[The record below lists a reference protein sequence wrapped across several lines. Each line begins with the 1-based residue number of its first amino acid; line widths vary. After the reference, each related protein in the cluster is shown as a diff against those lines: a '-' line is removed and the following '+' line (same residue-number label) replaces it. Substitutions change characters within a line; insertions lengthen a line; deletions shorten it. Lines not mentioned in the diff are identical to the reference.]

1 MIDAMNRTTPEYAA
15 REAKEQSEDFM
26 TRTLENQAAK
36 VPSDIW
42 LFAALGAMGVSLYLQ
57 MQCKKED
64 SQFVGQW
71 AAPLMLIGVYNKLV
85 KIASADRVH
94 RGA

>member
-1 MIDAMNRTTPEYAA
+1 MIEMMNRTSPDSSAVEAQA
-15 REAKEQSEDFM
+15 HREGYL
-26 TRTLENQAAK
+26 TRELENQAAK
-36 VPSDIW
+36 VPSNVW

-71 AAPLMLIGVYNKLV
+71 AAPLLLIGVYNKLV
-85 KIASADRVH
+85 KIAGSDRVYH
-94 RGA
+94 NA